1 MNAPRW
7 LLPFTYGVDMRA
19 LDAVVSLAGSAR
31 ATLVP
36 VSLISV
42 PHEGRSRGARL
53 EHIQQSKDFLE
64 ALQFKAARL
73 EVLVERY
80 EVFTGDVLR
89 SIAVLVREL
98 HCDSIVLVSTGNRDV
113 LLYAS
118 ELKRLLLEPPA
129 SLVLIRLP
137 ARTQSTWTWRP
148 GDRLLSWL
156 RRLWGYQDDSRHTQ
170 DASTREEPSWIRVEE
185 PHRG

>member
-19 LDAVVSLAGSAR
+19 LDAVVGLAGNAR

-36 VSLISV
+36 VSVISA

-53 EHIQQSKDFLE
+53 EHIQQAKDFLE
-64 ALQFKAARL
+64 ALQLKAARL

-89 SIAVLVREL
+89 SIAVLVHEL
-98 HCDSIVLVSTGNRDV
+98 HCDSIVLVATGNRDV

-118 ELKRLLLEPPA
+118 ELKRLLLEPPP
-129 SLVLIRLP
+129 SLVLVRRP
-137 ARTQSTWTWRP
+137 ARTPSTCTCRAGSRW
-148 GDRLLSWL
+148 LS
-156 RRLWGYQDDSRHTQ
+156 
-170 DASTREEPSWIRVEE
+170 
-185 PHRG
+185 

>member
-19 LDAVVSLAGSAR
+19 LDAVVGLAGSAR

-42 PHEGRSRGARL
+42 PHEDRSRGARL

-73 EVLVERY
+73 EVPVERY
-80 EVFTGDVLR
+80 EVFTGDVLQ

-113 LLYAS
+113 LLHAS
-118 ELKRLLLEPPA
+118 ELKRLVMEPPA

-137 ARTQSTWTWRP
+137 ARTQSTQAWRP

-170 DASTREEPSWIRVEE
+170 DVPTGEEPSWMRVEE